1 MYAPND
7 DPQLSLVRGSS
18 AWEITYWVSRDLDLP
33 RVKVAPGS
41 RSSSLLLLPRDISAN
56 RRLAEIRRLSATSA
70 VSSVA
75 YQRRVSPARY

>member
-1 MYAPND
+1 MYAPSD
-7 DPQLSLVRGSS
+7 DPQLFLVRGSS

-33 RVKVAPGS
+33 RVKVALSS
-41 RSSSLLLLPRDISAN
+41 RLSSLLLPRDISAN

-70 VSSVA
+70 VLSVA